1 MLLEAKQLCKSF
13 GEIKAV
19 DGVTLS
25 IDEGER
31 IGLLGPNGAGK
42 STTVSMIATLL
53 VPDGGEIIYKGKNAV
68 KHPQIL
74 RKELGYVPQD
84 IALYPMLSGIDNM
97 KFWGKAYG
105 LRGATLKQAIERA
118 ADITGLKERLKDP
131 VKNYSGGMKRR
142 LNIAVALLHSP
153 KLLILDEP
161 TVGIDP
167 QSRNHILETVK
178 MLNHEGM
185 AVIYISHY
193 MEEVEAVC
201 KRTYIMDHGHVIAE
215 GNHDELVQVTGTKRP
230 VKFTMSGDQD
240 KMLDVIA
247 TWGQADYHDG
257 TFTLELDND
266 TDILR
271 RLGNA
276 ASGLNGEILSMQVE
290 EPTLETVFLK
300 LTGRALR
307 D

>member
-1 MLLEAKQLCKSF
+1 MLLEAKDLYKSF
-13 GEIKAV
+13 GDIKAV

-25 IDEGER
+25 IGEGER

-53 VPDGGEIIYKGKNAV
+53 HPDSGEILYRGKDAV
-68 KHPQIL
+68 KHPQVL

-84 IALYPMLSGIDNM
+84 IALYPSLSGMDNM
-97 KFWGKAYG
+97 RFWGKAYG
-105 LRGATLKQAIERA
+105 LRGAKLNQAIQRA
-118 ADITGLKERLKDP
+118 SDITGLQERLKDP

-142 LNIAVALLHSP
+142 LNIAVALLHEP

-178 MLNHEGM
+178 KLNHEGM

-215 GNHDELVQVTGTKRP
+215 GTHEELVNIAGTKRP
-230 VKFTMSGDQD
+230 VKFTMSGDQER
-240 KMLDVIA
+240 MLESIKS
-247 TWGQADYHDG
+247 WGQVDLHKG
-257 TFTLELDND
+257 VFTMELDD
-266 TDILR
+266 DSDILR
-271 RLGNA
+271 RLGTA
-276 ASGLNGEILSMQVE
+276 ASELGGEILSMQVE